1 MGMLEKFCKIIG
13 RAFFF
18 LIIIMFSCNLYG
30 QDTQEAKDIAE
41 DGQGAYYTVKKGDTL
56 WDISKK
62 FLNSPWYWP
71 ELWEVNSNVPIPNPH
86 LIYPGQRIRLFR
98 RNTVDSMPKGP
109 GQISAAAPQMQI
121 YPQSLPGTGLEP
133 SDIEVPLGGVSSLED
148 DIKGKY
154 YTYSLINQA
163 SFLLQEPYKAKGAI
177 FKVQD
182 DKEMISDGDLVFL
195 RGMNNNTFLKNQ
207 KYTVYR
213 MSNLIKDEKTGTIA
227 GYQHRMLGVIEITR
241 LEPDFVM
248 ATVISTYHPFQI
260 GDLVMPFEN
269 RHPKVVLAQSL
280 KGMMGTIIGSED
292 NETMLGEHSVGFI
305 DKGKIDGI
313 MPGQQYKVF
322 FQETAKPDPAG
333 DKSVLLPPADVATL
347 LVLFTTPISSTF
359 LVTYSARSI
368 NIGAKFHGPL

>member
-1 MGMLEKFCKIIG
+1 MGLLKKNHRLIIG
-13 RAFFF
+13 RVFFF
-18 LIIIMFSCNLYG
+18 LVILMYSCSLFA
-30 QDTQEAKDIAE
+30 QDNQETKDIVE

-98 RNTVDSMPKGP
+98 RNIVEGP
-109 GQISAAAPQMQI
+109 GQIPAATPQIQN
-121 YPQSLPGTGLEP
+121 YQQALNSGLEP
-133 SDIEVPLGGVSSLED
+133 SDIDVPLGGVSSIED
-148 DIKGKY
+148 EIKGNY

-163 SFLLQEPYKAKGAI
+163 SFLLKEPYEAKGAI

-195 RGMNNNTFLKNQ
+195 RGMNNNVFSKAQ

-213 MSNLIKDEKTGTIA
+213 MVNLIKDEKTGIVA
-227 GYQHRMLGVIEITR
+227 GYKHRMLGVIEITR
-241 LEPDFVM
+241 IEPEFVM
-248 ATVISTYHPFQI
+248 ATVTNTYHPLKI

-269 RHPKVVLAQSL
+269 RLSKVVLAESL
-280 KGMMGTIIGSED
+280 KGMTGTIIGSED

-305 DKGKIDGI
+305 DKGRLDGI
-313 MPGQQYKVF
+313 MPGQQYKVY

-333 DKSVLLPPADVATL
+333 DKKILLPPADFATL
-347 LVLFTTPISSTF
+347 LILFTTPVSSTF
-359 LVTYSARSI
+359 LVTYSERSI
-368 NIGAKFHGPL
+368 NIGAKFHGPM